1 MTIVHISGD
10 VFHVCGRTIQRCGVC
25 GAKLCDSLN
34 VAMPLNL
41 DGTEPV
47 FPTFPPGRLIEVEA
61 GNPTRLLVLPDTDR
75 VPENSCLEF
84 A

>member
-1 MTIVHISGD
+1 MSIVHISGN

-25 GAKLCDSLN
+25 VAKLCDSLN
-34 VAMPLNL
+34 VAIVLNP

-61 GNPTRLLVLPDTDR
+61 GNPTWHLLLPD
-75 VPENSCLEF
+75 VGVLPENSCLEF